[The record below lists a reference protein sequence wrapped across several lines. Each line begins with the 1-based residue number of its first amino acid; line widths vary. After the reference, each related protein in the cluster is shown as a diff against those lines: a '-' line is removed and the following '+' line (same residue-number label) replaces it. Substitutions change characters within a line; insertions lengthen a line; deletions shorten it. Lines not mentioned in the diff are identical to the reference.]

1 MVSGVRGSLIIFQV
15 IFDTM
20 DHLGQWMRRKTA
32 EVAKRRA
39 KYRKNPEAAA
49 AVVEKGRAAV
59 KPVKRLLAS
68 IPQELQAEAAQ
79 KCKSH
84 ARALL
89 NFERR
94 LTEMRKD
101 PSTCSKGVNEQLE
114 RLHEIYAE
122 IEEPD
127 GMEGISTQIIDPS
140 TMHRIREHEST
151 GRWTSA
157 QSCWEVE
164 LQNDPDNLDYH
175 TGLLKCLRNLGHYGE

>member
-1 MVSGVRGSLIIFQV
+1 
-15 IFDTM
+15 M
-20 DHLGQWMRRKTA
+20 DHLGQWLRRKTA
-32 EVAKRRA
+32 ELAKRRH

-49 AVVEKGRAAV
+49 QANARIKEVL
-59 KPVKRLLAS
+59 KPVKTLLAS
-68 IPQELQAEAAQ
+68 IPQELQAQAALR
-79 KCKSH
+79 CRSY

-94 LTEMRKD
+94 LTDLRQLSSTD
-101 PSTCSKGVNEQLE
+101 PKVLNDQFE

-164 LQNDPDNLDYH
+164 LQNSPDNLDYH
-175 TGLLKCLRNLGHYGE
+175 TGLLKCLRNLGHYGQCPPTNALHEGDHILTS